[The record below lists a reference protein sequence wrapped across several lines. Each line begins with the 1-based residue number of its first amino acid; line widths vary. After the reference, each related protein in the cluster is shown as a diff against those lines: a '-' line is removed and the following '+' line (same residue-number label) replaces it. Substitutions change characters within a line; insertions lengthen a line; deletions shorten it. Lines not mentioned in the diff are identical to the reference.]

1 MRMGTAVL
9 ILGAGCM
16 AFVLIVGIVEAHVTH
31 RFIEWRR

>member
-16 AFVLIVGIVEAHVTH
+16 AFVLFVGIVEAHVVPH
-31 RFIEWRR
+31 LIGER